1 MRIPALFFVIALTA
15 GCAAQ
20 PVVPT
25 APAAAATDAA
35 PATATATDAV
45 ATTAR
50 TDAPG
55 TADVTGK
62 ASELDSLS
70 QERGGLPSSSYLV
83 MTNANGQTFG
93 CEDPL
98 SISSSSAN
106 FFDLTYLQTVT
117 DVAGWANAAM
127 VTSTGYEEVAACPA
141 LGVNDVQRPA
151 LGLYPNPASD
161 QLTLTSGTA
170 LRSIEVHAADG
181 RLMSRQRMAGTPT
194 LDIRALAPGAYVLRA
209 LDAQGHVLRG
219 RFVKE

>member
-1 MRIPALFFVIALTA
+1 MAGYFTPTGVWDNDATLFT
-15 GCAAQ
+15 
-20 PVVPT
+20 
-25 APAAAATDAA
+25 TDAA
-35 PATATATDAV
+35 GAV
-45 ATTAR
+45 QWAMRYGSHGYESFNAVE
-50 TDAPG
+50 PG
-55 TADVTGK
+55 TNGGFLAGGTG
-62 ASELDSLS
+62 ELDSLS

-181 RLMSRQRMAGTPT
+181 RLVSRQRMVGTWT

-219 RFVKE
+219 RFMKE